1 MRTSG
6 HDVYTTQNMKG
17 DNILTERLKI
27 LQNME
32 MVTSN
37 IKVMEEKLDII
48 RNLDANFVCNAQI
61 QYHIPIDYKYP
72 YGKGKIISK
81 EEKVQFSIPEG
92 MEEIVV
98 GSIRE
103 LYEQCLERYY
113 QLFDEYAIQLKNTP

>member
-6 HDVYTTQNMKG
+6 HDVYTTQKMKG

-61 QYHIPIDYKYP
+61 QYHIPVDYKYP

-113 QLFDEYAIQLKNTP
+113 QLLDEYAIQLKNTP

>member
-6 HDVYTTQNMKG
+6 HDVYTTQKMKG

-61 QYHIPIDYKYP
+61 QYHIPVDYKYQTR
-72 YGKGKIISK
+72 KS
-81 EEKVQFSIPEG
+81 
-92 MEEIVV
+92 
-98 GSIRE
+98 
-103 LYEQCLERYY
+103 
-113 QLFDEYAIQLKNTP
+113 